1 MWGGNFFQNHH
12 PKYHLNLISW
22 DIGVCI
28 EVHLRRGSDVR
39 ITIMMMAMVLM
50 MTTTTALKCI
60 LGEGLIHV
68 SREPIGAQLV
78 GAGRGGNISRGLSV
92 PILSL
97 CFVCALY
104 HIFGNRSFLT

>member
-1 MWGGNFFQNHH
+1 
-12 PKYHLNLISW
+12 
-22 DIGVCI
+22 
-28 EVHLRRGSDVR
+28 
-39 ITIMMMAMVLM
+39 MMMVVVVLM

-97 CFVCALY
+97 RFVRALY
-104 HIFGNRSFLT
+104 HILGNYWELPK

>member
-1 MWGGNFFQNHH
+1 
-12 PKYHLNLISW
+12 
-22 DIGVCI
+22 
-28 EVHLRRGSDVR
+28 
-39 ITIMMMAMVLM
+39 MMMVVVVM

-97 CFVCALY
+97 CFVRALY
-104 HIFGNRSFLT
+104 HILGNYWELPKW

>member
-1 MWGGNFFQNHH
+1 MWGGDFFFQIRH

-22 DIGVCI
+22 DTGVCI
-28 EVHLRRGSDVR
+28 EVLLRRGSDVR
-39 ITIMMMAMVLM
+39 ITIMMMVLM

-78 GAGRGGNISRGLSV
+78 GAGRGGNISRGLPFS
-92 PILSL
+92 ILFA
-97 CFVCALY
+97 CFVCA
-104 HIFGNRSFLT
+104 F